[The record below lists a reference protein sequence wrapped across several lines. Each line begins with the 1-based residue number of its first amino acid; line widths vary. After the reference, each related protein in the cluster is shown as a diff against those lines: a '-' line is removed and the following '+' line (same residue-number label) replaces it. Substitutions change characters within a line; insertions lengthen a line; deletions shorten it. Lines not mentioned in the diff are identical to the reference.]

1 MVNIMGISTSI
12 GILSQIVDRYESDGG
27 LVQGANVSTSERADS
42 DGLSASIDVAV
53 PLCAATEQPGTEP
66 VPETASLG
74 DDGALRLEFP
84 SSIVPTMDEY
94 APDGVSTAR
103 EDVSVSA
110 DGTVVVTFSLGFEAD
125 PEPNAVDP
133 AASTDPES
141 DSDRDSDTDATPAD
155 SDRGRPNPASAETPS
170 PARGTSATPTSE
182 AEDGDETEREAKLGI
197 EPETERE
204 LEDARNEDLPPYED
218 VEYLQCLYDSLDT
231 FAVMADVLEM
241 DVASETVRRYM
252 IDAGI
257 HDPASYDTTSDED
270 AQPAMVEAEGS
281 AAEADGQQSDA
292 DPTAAADES
301 DSESAQPEEIDPAE
315 HVPEKP
321 LLADGVGLPD
331 DVDVDELMDT
341 IESSMTLY
349 DVHRQLDLNRS
360 QTRELLERLDLIDL
374 VVKRVYDSNAPERP
388 PSRDEIA
395 SRIRESVASEQH
407 GPDRMPTNPQPE
419 RSSEPRSVRP

>member
-1 MVNIMGISTSI
+1 MGISTSI

-27 LVQGANVSTSERADS
+27 LVQGADVSTSERADS

-53 PLCAATEQPGTEP
+53 PLCAAAEQPETEP

-133 AASTDPES
+133 VASTDPEL
-141 DSDRDSDTDATPAD
+141 DSDTDATPAD
-155 SDRGRPNPASAETPS
+155 SDRRRPNPASAETATETSS
-170 PARGTSATPTSE
+170 PARGTSTTPASE
-182 AEDGDETEREAKLGI
+182 AEDEDETEREAKLGI

-257 HDPASYDTTSDED
+257 HDPASYDTTSEED

-292 DPTAAADES
+292 DPTTAADES
-301 DSESAQPEEIDPAE
+301 DSESAQPEEIHPAE

-321 LLADGVGLPD
+321 LLADGAGLPD
-331 DVDVDELMDT
+331 DVDVDELMDA

-349 DVHRQLDLNRS
+349 DVHRQLDLDRS

-374 VVKRVYDSNAPERP
+374 VVKRVYDSNAPERS

-407 GPDRMPTNPQPE
+407 GPDRMPTNPQSE
-419 RSSEPRSVRP
+419 RSSKPRSVRP